1 MGATLTTV
9 DAITKEIYGPRI
21 EEQLEDEIILT
32 KRIEKSS
39 AGTTSEVGGKY
50 VTFPLH
56 TGRNSGIGYRN
67 ENEQLQ
73 DAGNQSYRSVRVG
86 LAYGYGRVRMTGQ
99 TMDLVDA
106 NYNSFA
112 AAITEEMTG
121 LKNDLKKD
129 VNRILWG
136 NGLGVLATCLSTET
150 DTVVEVDT
158 VQYLDIGMVV
168 DILDDD
174 GTPAR
179 VSGAT
184 ITAISES
191 ANTFTIASTAVQ
203 AGDIVVRAGN
213 YDREPQGLTS
223 LVGTGDLFNL
233 AVATEPLWQSKVE
246 AVNGALSESKMIAT
260 CDYLRTKGGRPSVI
274 ATDLGTRRA
283 YFNLLTTQR
292 RFNDTKDFGGGFRG
306 LVFSYDDEIPVIT
319 DVDAPAQKMWF
330 LRESDFKI
338 YRDKA
343 WYWEDR
349 DGAVWKQ
356 IVNYDAFEA
365 LIKQYWEFGIS
376 RRNTQAVLTGL
387 TAG

>member
-1 MGATLTTV
+1 MGATLTTLDPV
-9 DAITKEIYGPRI
+9 MKEVYGPAI
-21 EEQLEDEIILT
+21 VEQLEDEIILT

-56 TGRNSGIGYRN
+56 TRRNAGIGYRN
-67 ENEQLQ
+67 ENEALQ
-73 DAGNQSYRSVRVG
+73 DAGQQGYASVRVA
-86 LAYGYGRVRMTGQ
+86 LNYGYGRVRMTGQ
-99 TMDLVDA
+99 AMDLVDTD
-106 NYNSFA
+106 YNSFA

-158 VQYLDIGMVV
+158 VMYLDIGMVV

-174 GTPAR
+174 GSPAR
-179 VSGAT
+179 VTGAT
-184 ITAISES
+184 ITAIDE
-191 ANTFTIASTAVQ
+191 ANNTFTIASTAVES
-203 AGDIVVRAGN
+203 GDIVVRTGN
-213 YDREPQGLTS
+213 YDREPQGLSS
-223 LVGTGDLFNL
+223 LVGTASLFNL
-233 AVATEPLWQSKVE
+233 DPANEPLWQSKVE

-260 CDYLRTKGGRPSVI
+260 CDYLRGKGGRPTVI

-319 DVDAPAQKMWF
+319 DIDAPAQKMWF
-330 LRESDFKI
+330 LRESDFTI
-338 YRDKA
+338 YRDKP

-349 DGAVWKQ
+349 DGAVWKW
-356 IVNYDAFEA
+356 VTNYDAFEA
-365 LIKQYWEFGIS
+365 LIKQYWEFGIK

>member
-1 MGATLTTV
+1 MGATLTTLDSV
-9 DAITKEIYGPRI
+9 MKEVYGPAI
-21 EEQLEDEIILT
+21 VEQLDDETILT

-56 TGRNSGIGYRN
+56 TGRNAGIGYRN

-73 DAGNQSYRSVRVG
+73 DAGNQGFRSVRVG
-86 LAYGYGRVRMTGQ
+86 LNYGYGRVRMTGQ
-99 TMDLVDA
+99 TMDLIDQ

-112 AAITEEMTG
+112 EAIGVEMNG
-121 LKNDLKKD
+121 LKNDIKKD

-136 NGLGVLATCLSTET
+136 NGLGVLATVITAET
-150 DTVVEVDT
+150 DTVINVDT
-158 VQYLDIGMVV
+158 AMYLDVGMVV

-174 GTPAR
+174 GSPAR

-184 ITAISES
+184 ITAVDE
-191 ANTFTIASTAVQ
+191 ANATFTIASTAVQ
-203 AGDIVVRAGN
+203 VGDIVVRAGN

-260 CDYLRTKGGRPSVI
+260 CDYLRGKGGRPTVI
-274 ATDLGTRRA
+274 ATDLATRRA

-319 DVDAPAQKMWF
+319 DVDAPAGKMWF
-330 LRESDFKI
+330 LRESDFTI
-338 YRDKA
+338 YRDKP

-356 IVNYDAFEA
+356 IANYDAFEA
-365 LIKQYWEFGIS
+365 LIKQYWEFGIK